1 MNHFLDELNSIQCEA
16 AKSTEGPVM
25 IIAGAGSGKTRVL
38 TYRIAHLIEK
48 NVDTFNILA
57 LTFTNKAAKEMKE
70 RIAKIIGHSEAKNL
84 WMGTFHSVF
93 AKILRI
99 EAEKIGYPNNFTI
112 YDTEDSKSVIKEIL
126 KQFNLDDKIYKP
138 SLVLNRIS
146 DAKNKLISPQ
156 HYQNNILTQQEDQN
170 SRKPL
175 LGQIYATYQKRNFK
189 TGAMDFDDLLYQTN
203 VLLRDFPDVLLKY
216 QNKFRYISVDE
227 YQDTNFS
234 QYLIIKQLAARF
246 QNICVVGDDAQSI
259 YAFRG
264 ANIQNILNFEKDY
277 PDLKTYKLEQNY
289 RSTKTIV
296 AAANQIIANN
306 KDQFKKTVFTE
317 NEDGYLLKVIKAN
330 TDNEEGQ
337 KIANHIF
344 ETKAQN
350 QIMNSD
356 FAILYRTN
364 AQSRSFEEALRKLN
378 IAYKIYGGISFY
390 QRKEIKDLLSYF
402 RLIINN
408 NDDESIKRIINYPAR
423 GIGQTTIDKLTVAAL
438 EHDISLWMVISNLK
452 DFNLGINAGISTK
465 INDFV
470 TQIKSFN
477 LLLAYKDA
485 YELAN
490 QIAVS
495 CGIVKELYNDKTP
508 EGVSRYENIQELLN
522 GIKDFVEQP
531 RTPQENELNEVIKSV
546 IDPSNSTEF
555 NEETDYSLKTLD
567 EFMQEITLL
576 TNVDKEDDKDGDKV
590 SLMTVHA
597 AKGLEFKYVYIVG
610 LEENLFPSQLSIS
623 SRSDLEEER
632 RLFYVAI
639 TRAEKQAIL
648 SFATMR
654 YRFGNITYCEPS
666 RFINEID
673 DKYLDYP
680 KENIQKKFS
689 DDSFGGFRT
698 NYLKN
703 NKLDENALTNNE
715 KTKAITFNPSN
726 KKLIKINSNLSTSSS
741 ILDAKL
747 NKNLIAGDWVLHD
760 KFGKGQISALEG
772 NWPETKANIIFEN
785 VGQKSLLL
793 KFARLNKIN

>member
-1 MNHFLDELNSIQCEA
+1 MNHFLDELNSIQREA
-16 AKSTEGPVM
+16 AKATEGPVM

-306 KDQFKKTVFTE
+306 KEQFKKTVFTE
-317 NEDGYLLKVIKAN
+317 NEEGYLLKVIKAN

-408 NDDESIKRIINYPAR
+408 SDDESIKRIINYPAR

-438 EHDISLWMVISNLK
+438 EHDISLWTVISNLK
-452 DFNLGINAGISTK
+452 EFNLGINAGISTK

-689 DDSFGGFRT
+689 DDSFGGYRT

-703 NKLDENALTNNE
+703 NQLDENALTNNE
-715 KTKAITFNPSN
+715 KTKVITFNPSN
-726 KKLIKINSNLSTSSS
+726 KKLIKINSNLSSSSS
-741 ILDAKL
+741 ILDTKL